1 LGVDDDGS
9 LYKLVLVKNNYVDMF
24 VLKKLERKMI
34 APVIS

>member
-9 LYKLVLVKNNYVDMF
+9 LYKLVLVKNNYVDMIC
-24 VLKKLERKMI
+24 VEKLERKMI